1 MSANRSVQAA
11 QRRRAGNQ
19 ESSSQPGRMP
29 QPSINSAQ
37 MFNQQQGSSVS
48 QKFQQMNPQHQ
59 QYQQQQQPEKKEGLS
74 SVSKMTIPQAI
85 TLITLR
91 LGALESKMMHG
102 SDTHFDASQFQ
113 QQHHELSTEIIQTI
127 LSRLDSLEKTSEI
140 PTDSSTSTILKQQI
154 EVLKQSQIQMKT
166 SVASIVK
173 EFASLKTQ
181 VENLKKDLKE
191 KTELLNNVQAMTM
204 ENNTKLLSMD
214 LNMNINVDGT
224 TFLDDTALIDDTEIV
239 GTDLKELIE
248 QELRNN

>member
-48 QKFQQMNPQHQ
+48 QKFQQMNPQPQ
-59 QYQQQQQPEKKEGLS
+59 QYQQQQPEKKEGLS

-91 LGALESKMMHG
+91 LGALESKMIHG
-102 SDTHFDASQFQ
+102 SDTHFDSSQFQ

-127 LSRLDSLEKTSEI
+127 LSRLDSLEKTSENPI
-140 PTDSSTSTILKQQI
+140 DSSSSTILKQQI

-191 KTELLNNVQAMTM
+191 KTELLNNVQTMTM

-214 LNMNINVDGT
+214 LNMNIHVDGT
-224 TFLDDTALIDDTEIV
+224 TLLDESVPIDDTEIV